1 MATGCNLWVDE
12 LMEQLAKGK
21 QYKRL
26 IQQCI
31 IHLKEDR
38 KLYKY
43 YDLDSEYTI
52 NNISSSI
59 NYYNN
64 PVAFNDP
71 FDCNIGIS
79 SDQFLRILLPGVFD
93 QVYQPAIDPALKRM
107 IETIM
112 FDDEVEWD
120 KSTDEKII
128 SDCVHNTAFNDL
140 VFRAKAGEPIE
151 ELELMTFLTDNPD
164 VLASIVK
171 RYSQSQTTEKISI
184 RDEDVIQVMSHSTGF
199 LREAIKQETEK
210 HPESV
215 KQVISI
221 LDEREDLLRKMS
233 KIARLLGKDVP
244 AQRIEQLYSK
254 LDEIVKTLHSGIGNA
269 VGITCFS
276 ETPYNMLMWSHYA
289 NKHSGIC
296 VEYDFSKLFSTVP
309 NSLLLPVEYS
319 EKRPLLPI
327 EKVIV
332 DRDGKIEADQSK
344 MNLLLPALL
353 KALAIKSDIWN
364 YEREWRHIIFTK
376 DTPDRLACLPIISR
390 IILGINISTENREK
404 MLEFAKERH
413 IPVSIASMKPDKYEM
428 ALSNLE

>member
-1 MATGCNLWVDE
+1 MATAQNEWVDE
-12 LMEQLAKGK
+12 LMEQLANGK

-52 NNISSSI
+52 GNISDSI

-79 SDQFLRILLPGVFD
+79 SDQLLRVLLPGVFD
-93 QVYQPAIDPALKRM
+93 QVFQLPMDPALKQM
-107 IETIM
+107 VETIM
-112 FDDEVEWD
+112 FDDEIEWS
-120 KSTDEKII
+120 KSADEEII
-128 SDCVHNTAFNDL
+128 SDCVNNAAFSNL
-140 VFRAKAGEPIE
+140 VFRAKSGEPIE
-151 ELELMTFLTDNPD
+151 ESELMTFLMDNPD
-164 VLASIVK
+164 VLVSIVK
-171 RYSQSQTTEKISI
+171 RYSLDQRERRMTI
-184 RDEDVIQVMSHSTGF
+184 RDEDVMQVVSRSTGF
-199 LREAIKQETEK
+199 LREAIKQEAERQ
-210 HPESV
+210 PDNV

-233 KIARLLGKDVP
+233 KIAQLLGKDVP
-244 AQRIEQLYSK
+244 AQQIEQLYSK
-254 LDEIVKTLHSGIGNA
+254 LDEMVKTLHTSIGNA

-319 EKRPLLPI
+319 DKRPLLPI
-327 EKVIV
+327 EKVV
-332 DRDGKIEADQSK
+332 VNKGGKIEADQSK
-344 MNLLLPALL
+344 MKLLLPALL
-353 KALAIKSDIWN
+353 KSLAIKSDIWN
-364 YEREWRHIIFTK
+364 YEREWRHIIFIK
-376 DTPDRLACLPIISR
+376 DTPNRLACLPIISR
-390 IILGINISTENREK
+390 IILGINISADNREK
-404 MLEFAKERH
+404 MLEFAKERQ
-413 IPVSIASMKPDKYEM
+413 IPVSVASMKPDKYEM
-428 ALSNLE
+428 VLSNLE

>member
-1 MATGCNLWVDE
+1 MATEYSEWVDE
-12 LMEQLAKGK
+12 LMEQLANGK
-21 QYKRL
+21 RYKRL

-31 IHLKEDR
+31 VHLKENR

-43 YDLDSEYTI
+43 YDLDSEHTI
-52 NNISSSI
+52 GNISGSI

-79 SDQFLRILLPGVFD
+79 SDQFLRVLLPGVFD
-93 QVYQPAIDPALKRM
+93 QVYQQTIDPVLKQM

-120 KSTDEKII
+120 KNADEKII

-151 ELELMTFLTDNPD
+151 ELEIVTFLTDNPD

-171 RYSQSQTTEKISI
+171 RYSQSQSTEKISI
-184 RDEDVIQVMSHSTGF
+184 SDEDVIQVMSHSTGF
-199 LREAIKQETEK
+199 LRDAIKQEAEK

-215 KQVISI
+215 KQVVSI

-244 AQRIEQLYSK
+244 AQQIEQLYSK
-254 LDEIVKTLHSGIGNA
+254 LDEILKMLHTNMGDA

-296 VEYDFSKLFSTVP
+296 VEYDFLKLFSTVP
-309 NSLLLPVEYS
+309 NSLLLPVEYRD
-319 EKRPLLPI
+319 KRPLLPI

-344 MNLLLPALL
+344 INLLLPALL
-353 KALAIKSDIWN
+353 KSLAIKSDIWS
-364 YEREWRHIIFTK
+364 YEREWRHIVFTK
-376 DTPDRLACLPIISR
+376 DTPNRLACLPIISR

-404 MLEFAKERH
+404 MLAFAKERH
-413 IPVSIASMKPDKYEM
+413 IPVSVASMKPDKYEM
-428 ALSNLE
+428 VLSNLE

>member
-1 MATGCNLWVDE
+1 MATAQNEWVDE
-12 LMEQLAKGK
+12 LMEQLANGK

-43 YDLDSEYTI
+43 YDLESEYTI
-52 NNISSSI
+52 GNISDSI

-79 SDQFLRILLPGVFD
+79 SDQLLRVLLPDVFD
-93 QVYQPAIDPALKRM
+93 QVFQLPMDPALKQM
-107 IETIM
+107 VETIM
-112 FDDEVEWD
+112 FDDEIEWS
-120 KSTDEKII
+120 KSADEEII
-128 SDCVHNTAFNDL
+128 SDCVNNAAFSNL
-140 VFRAKAGEPIE
+140 VLRAKSGEPIE
-151 ELELMTFLTDNPD
+151 ESELMTFLMDNPD
-164 VLASIVK
+164 VLVSIVK
-171 RYSQSQTTEKISI
+171 RYSQDQRECRMTI
-184 RDEDVIQVMSHSTGF
+184 RDEDVMQVVSRSTGF
-199 LREAIKQETEK
+199 LREAIKQESEK
-210 HPESV
+210 LPDNV

-221 LDEREDLLRKMS
+221 LDEREDLLRKLS
-233 KIARLLGKDVP
+233 KIAQLLGKDVP
-244 AQRIEQLYSK
+244 AQQIEQLYSK
-254 LDEIVKTLHSGIGNA
+254 LDEMVKMLHTSIGNA

-319 EKRPLLPI
+319 DKRPLLPI
-327 EKVIV
+327 EKVV
-332 DRDGKIEADQSK
+332 VNQGGKIEADQSK
-344 MNLLLPALL
+344 MKLLLPALL
-353 KALAIKSDIWN
+353 KSLAIKSDIWN

-376 DTPDRLACLPIISR
+376 DTPNRLACLPIISR
-390 IILGINISTENREK
+390 IILGINISVDNREK

-413 IPVSIASMKPDKYEM
+413 IPVSVARMKPDKYEM
-428 ALSNLE
+428 VLSNRD

>member
-1 MATGCNLWVDE
+1 MVTECNEWVDK
-12 LMEQLAKGK
+12 LMAQLANGK

-31 IHLKEDR
+31 VHLKKDK

-43 YDLDSEYTI
+43 YDLNSEYTFD
-52 NNISSSI
+52 NISGSI

-79 SDQFLRILLPGVFD
+79 SDQFLRVLLPGVFD
-93 QVYQPAIDPALKRM
+93 QVYQSTIDPALKRM

-112 FDDEVEWD
+112 FNDEVEWD
-120 KSTDEKII
+120 KSADEKII

-151 ELELMTFLTDNPD
+151 EMDLMTFLADNPD

-171 RYSQSQTTEKISI
+171 RYSHNQKTDKVTI
-184 RDEDVIQVMSHSTGF
+184 RDEDIVQVVSHSTSF
-199 LREAIKQETEK
+199 LREAIKQEAEK

-221 LDEREDLLRKMS
+221 LDEREDLLRKVS

-244 AQRIEQLYSK
+244 VQQIEQLYSK
-254 LDEIVKTLHSGIGNA
+254 LDEIVKTLHTSIGNT

-319 EKRPLLPI
+319 GKRPLLPI

-332 DRDGKIEADQSK
+332 DRGGKIEVDQSK

-353 KALAIKSDIWN
+353 KSLAIKSDIWS
-364 YEREWRHIIFTK
+364 YEREWRHVVFTK

-404 MLEFAKERH
+404 MLAFAKERH
-413 IPVSIASMKPDKYEM
+413 IPVSVASMKTDKYEM
-428 ALSNLE
+428 VLSNLE

>member
-1 MATGCNLWVDE
+1 MATAQNEWVDE
-12 LMEQLAKGK
+12 LMEQLANGK

-52 NNISSSI
+52 GNISDSI

-79 SDQFLRILLPGVFD
+79 SDQLLRVLLPGVFD
-93 QVYQPAIDPALKRM
+93 QVFQLPMDPALKQM
-107 IETIM
+107 VETIM
-112 FDDEVEWD
+112 FDDEIEWS
-120 KSTDEKII
+120 KSADEEII
-128 SDCVHNTAFNDL
+128 SDCVNNAAFSNL
-140 VFRAKAGEPIE
+140 VFRAKSGEPIE
-151 ELELMTFLTDNPD
+151 ESELMTFLMDNPD
-164 VLASIVK
+164 VLVSIVK
-171 RYSQSQTTEKISI
+171 RYSLDQRESRMTI
-184 RDEDVIQVMSHSTGF
+184 RDEDVMQVVSRSTGF
-199 LREAIKQETEK
+199 LREAIKQEAERQ
-210 HPESV
+210 PDNV

-233 KIARLLGKDVP
+233 KIAQLLGKDVP
-244 AQRIEQLYSK
+244 AQQIEQLYSK
-254 LDEIVKTLHSGIGNA
+254 LDEMVKTLHTSIGNA

-319 EKRPLLPI
+319 DKRPLLPI
-327 EKVIV
+327 EKVV
-332 DRDGKIEADQSK
+332 VNKGGKIEADQSK
-344 MNLLLPALL
+344 MKLLLPALL
-353 KALAIKSDIWN
+353 KSLAIKSDIWN

-376 DTPDRLACLPIISR
+376 DTPNRLACLPIISR
-390 IILGINISTENREK
+390 IILGINISADNREK

-413 IPVSIASMKPDKYEM
+413 IPVSVARMKPDKYEM
-428 ALSNLE
+428 VLSNRD